1 MARAIGHALLHR
13 SEGLLAS
20 MHVQYDVYAG
30 SLPKHVG
37 SIFAMPGGVR
47 GEEEE
52 EEAFLFL
59 FLQLFFDQKRSGS
72 ENFTYSW
79 HPLGSLETSKSN
91 GKTHGFSTFSL
102 FGPTKPPHIC
112 IILAISCLEA
122 HLFSVLLLFWPR
134 SLKAS
139 KPRGASAGIAKRNQF
154 LHRHYLGERRRA
166 TGEEGSLN
174 ETQDREGEL

>member
-52 EEAFLFL
+52 EEEAFLLL
-59 FLQLFFDQKRSGS
+59 FLQLFFDQKTVR
-72 ENFTYSW
+72 
-79 HPLGSLETSKSN
+79 LGKLYVFLAS
-91 GKTHGFSTFSL
+91 
-102 FGPTKPPHIC
+102 FGLP
-112 IILAISCLEA
+112 
-122 HLFSVLLLFWPR
+122 
-134 SLKAS
+134 
-139 KPRGASAGIAKRNQF
+139 
-154 LHRHYLGERRRA
+154 
-166 TGEEGSLN
+166 
-174 ETQDREGEL
+174 